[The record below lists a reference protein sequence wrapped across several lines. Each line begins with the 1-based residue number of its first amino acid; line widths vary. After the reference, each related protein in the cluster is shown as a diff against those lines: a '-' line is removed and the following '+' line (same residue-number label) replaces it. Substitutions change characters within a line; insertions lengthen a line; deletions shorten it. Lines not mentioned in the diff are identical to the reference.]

1 MMRSDL
7 LEIKRGFKL
16 MLLLIFAGAAFGFG
30 FPPLL
35 FKLTGVKT
43 QQLDEVARWFSTGET
58 F

>member
-1 MMRSDL
+1 
-7 LEIKRGFKL
+7 